1 MTRANVLQEVR
12 RMRFEELYARRQRR
26 ELTMVDAAEI
36 LGVTERTFRR
46 WSTRYE
52 ADGVEGLADR
62 RLGRASAR
70 AVPVDEALQMVQLY
84 ESRYTGWNVTHFHE
98 CWQAEH
104 GGTRSYTWTKNR
116 LQRAGHVVRAPRR
129 GAHRKKRPRKPLPG
143 MMLHQ
148 DGSTHEWVPGCQW
161 DLIVT
166 LDDATSEL
174 YSAFFVAEEGT
185 MSSFRG
191 LRAVIETKGLF
202 SSLYTDRGSHYWHTE
217 KTGGKVDKTRLTQ
230 VHRALQQLGIT
241 LIPAYSPE
249 ARGRSERV
257 FRTLQDRLPKEL
269 ALAGI
274 TDMAAANQFL
284 RTRFLPAYN
293 RRFAVPAAESGT
305 AFVPWIGTNLAE
317 ILCVQEERVVAK
329 DNTVRYQGL
338 SLQIPSDPH
347 RFHYVK
353 ATVRVHEYP
362 DGTLAVFH
370 GPRRLAHY
378 EAGGQVREPTP
389 LPAIATARPT
399 DRRPRRSAVS
409 DHLCAK

>member
-1 MTRANVLQEVR
+1 MTRATVLQEVR
-12 RMRFEELYARRQRR
+12 QMRFEELYARQQRR
-26 ELTMVDAAEI
+26 ELTMGDAAEM

-46 WSTRYE
+46 WRGRYE
-52 ADGVEGLADR
+52 AEGAEGLQDR

-70 AVPVDEALQMVQLY
+70 AVPVDEALRMVTLY
-84 ESRYTGWNVTHFHE
+84 ATRYTGWTVKHFHE
-98 CWQAEH
+98 HWRTEH
-104 GGTRSYTWTKNR
+104 GGTRSYSWTKKT
-116 LQRAGHVVRAPRR
+116 LQAAGHVARALRR

-166 LDDATSEL
+166 LDDATTEI
-174 YSAFFVAEEGT
+174 YSAFFVEEEGT
-185 MSSFRG
+185 LSSLRG
-191 LRAVIETKGLF
+191 LQEVIETHGLF
-202 SSLYTDRGSHYWHTE
+202 SSLYTDRGSHYWYTE
-217 KTGGKVDKTRLTQ
+217 AAGGKVDKTRLTQ

-274 TDMAAANQFL
+274 TDMAAANQYLTTHFIS
-284 RTRFLPAYN
+284 AYN
-293 RRFAVPAAESGT
+293 QRFAVPAPEVGT
-305 AFVPWIGTNLAE
+305 AFVPWIGPSLAE
-317 ILCVQEERVVAK
+317 ILCVQEARVVAK

-338 SLQIPSDPH
+338 SLQIPQAPH
-347 RFHYVK
+347 RFHYVQV
-353 ATVRVHEYP
+353 TVRVHAYP

-370 GPRRLAHY
+370 GPRCLARYHAEGVLQ
-378 EAGGQVREPTP
+378 EATV
-389 LPAIATARPT
+389 TARPQPT
-399 DRRPRRSAVS
+399 HRRARR
-409 DHLCAK
+409 